1 MRLRGQIFYFTFGS
15 SISGGI
21 FMMIKHTVECLIA
34 TCLAATFVQ
43 CGGDAREPETAMMPA
58 GEAPPETNM
67 APASDTA
74 AAPSPAPATPA
85 AEAQPAPADPPAAA
99 PAALTDEQIAAVT
112 DAANDG
118 EVQQAKLAQNNA
130 KNARVKKFAAMMI
143 QDHTQAKQKQKK
155 LLTKLNVVPADNAL
169 ATELKTGSTQKIDEL
184 KTLKAADFDR
194 SYMDAQVDAH
204 QKVLE
209 AFDTRLIPNAK
220 NAEFKALLSEIRP
233 KIAAHLEEAKSI
245 QEALR
250 NAESGAAD
258 KAAPPGGAK
267 APSSGSKGAPSTPHH

>member
-1 MRLRGQIFYFTFGS
+1 
-15 SISGGI
+15 
-21 FMMIKHTVECLIA
+21 MIKRRVECLIA
-34 TCLAATFVQ
+34 MCLAATLEQ
-43 CGGDAREPETAMMPA
+43 CGGDAREPETSMTPA
-58 GEAPPETNM
+58 AEMPPESNM
-67 APASDTA
+67 APASAIAET
-74 AAPSPAPATPA
+74 PPPAPATQ

-118 EVQQAKLAQNNA
+118 EVQQAKLAQNSA

-143 QDHTQAKQKQKK
+143 QDHTQAKQKQKT
-155 LLTKLNVVPADNAL
+155 LLTKLNVVPAHNPL
-169 ATELKTGSTQKIDEL
+169 AAELKMGASQKIDQL

-220 NAEFKALLSEIRP
+220 NGEFKALLSEMRP
-233 KIAAHLEEAKSI
+233 KIASHLEEARSI
-245 QEALR
+245 QQALLNPEPGATDKAASR
-250 NAESGAAD
+250 SGAANVPASGT
-258 KAAPPGGAK
+258 KGG
-267 APSSGSKGAPSTPHH
+267 PSTPHH

>member
-1 MRLRGQIFYFTFGS
+1 ML
-15 SISGGI
+15 
-21 FMMIKHTVECLIA
+21 KHTVECLVA
-34 TCLAATFVQ
+34 TCLAAAFVQ

-58 GEAPPETNM
+58 TETSPETNM
-67 APASDTA
+67 APASDTT
-74 AAPSPAPATPA
+74 AAPSPASTTPA
-85 AEAQPAPADPPAAA
+85 SEAQPAPAEPPAAA

-112 DAANDG
+112 DTANDA

-169 ATELKTGSTQKIDEL
+169 ATELKTGSTQKLDEL
-184 KTLKAADFDR
+184 KTLKGADFDR
-194 SYMDAQVDAH
+194 SYMDAQVEAH

-220 NAEFKALLSEIRP
+220 NAELKALLSEIRP

-250 NAESGAAD
+250 NPESGASD

-267 APSSGSKGAPSTPHH
+267 AAPSSGSKGAPSTPHH